1 MANTAKTVFLL
12 TLLTVILVGAGEL
25 LGGTGGAAAALVF
38 AALLNLGAYWFSD
51 KIVLAQYGAH
61 EIAPGE
67 APRVERI
74 VDGLVARAGLPRP
87 RIFVIPER
95 QPNAFATGR
104 NPQHAAVAVTEGL
117 LDLMNDDELAGV
129 LAHELSHVRHRDIL
143 IGSIAA
149 TIAGAVSFLATMA
162 KWGAIFGGFGGDR
175 DRDGGGVLGLLAMAI
190 VAPIA
195 ALLVQLAVSRS
206 REYAADAGAA
216 ELTGNPVGLARALR
230 RLQTAS
236 QRVPMDASPATAHM
250 FIVSPLC
257 GRSFA
262 SLFSTHPSIDDRV
275 RRLVGEMPL

>member
-1 MANTAKTVFLL
+1 MANTAKTAFLL
-12 TLLTVILVGAGEL
+12 TLLTVILVGAGQL
-25 LGGTGGAAAALVF
+25 LGGTGGAAAALAL

-87 RIFVIPER
+87 RIFVVPER

-104 NPQHAAVAVTEGL
+104 NPQHAAVAVTQGL
-117 LDLMNDDELAGV
+117 LDLMDDDELAGV

-162 KWGAIFGGFGGDR
+162 RWGAIFGGFGGGDR
-175 DRDGGGVLGLLAMAI
+175 DRDGGVLGLLAMAI

-195 ALLVQLAVSRS
+195 AMLVQLAVSRS

-230 RLQTAS
+230 RLETAS
-236 QRVPMDASPATAHM
+236 RRVPMDASPATAHM

>member
-87 RIFVIPER
+87 RIFVVPER

-104 NPQHAAVAVTEGL
+104 DPRHAAVAVTQGL

-175 DRDGGGVLGLLAMAI
+175 DRDGGGVLGRLAMAI

>member
-87 RIFVIPER
+87 RIFVVPER

-104 NPQHAAVAVTEGL
+104 NPQHAAVAVTQGL
-117 LDLMNDDELAGV
+117 LDLMDDDELAGV

-162 KWGAIFGGFGGDR
+162 RWGAIFGGFGGGDR
-175 DRDGGGVLGLLAMAI
+175 DRDGGVLGLLAMAI

-195 ALLVQLAVSRS
+195 AMLVQLAVSRS

-230 RLQTAS
+230 RLETAS
-236 QRVPMDASPATAHM
+236 RRVPMDASPATAHM

>member
-104 NPQHAAVAVTEGL
+104 NPQHAAVAVTQGL
-117 LDLMNDDELAGV
+117 LDLMDDDELAGV

-162 KWGAIFGGFGGDR
+162 RWGAIFGGFGGGDR
-175 DRDGGGVLGLLAMAI
+175 DRDGGVLGLLAMAI

-195 ALLVQLAVSRS
+195 AMLVQLAVSRS

-230 RLQTAS
+230 RLETAS
-236 QRVPMDASPATAHM
+236 RRVPMDASPATAHM

>member
-162 KWGAIFGGFGGDR
+162 RWGAIFGGFGGGDR
-175 DRDGGGVLGLLAMAI
+175 DRDGGVLGLLAMAI

-195 ALLVQLAVSRS
+195 AMLVQLAVSRS

-230 RLQTAS
+230 RLETAS
-236 QRVPMDASPATAHM
+236 RRVPMDASPATAHM